1 MGQTKEVNMSNKKP
15 LGFNAFTES
24 EDPEVEMEALNI
36 QQRMARK
43 RSMAKN
49 KAKIALGR
57 ARAAKKVASVD
68 VLKKRAV
75 KAARNKIALKMTK
88 GTPLNQVPF
97 SKKVEIEKKLEK
109 KKGKIQKIARKLL
122 PVIKKKELDKR
133 QAKKGEGSE
142 E

>member
-1 MGQTKEVNMSNKKP
+1 MGQTKELNMSNKKP

-49 KAKIALGR
+49 KAKMALGR
-57 ARAAKKVASVD
+57 ARAAKKVASME

-75 KAARNKIALKMTK
+75 KAARTKIALKMTK
-88 GTPLNQVPF
+88 GVPLSQVPI
-97 SKKVEIEKKLEK
+97 SKKIEIEKKLEK
-109 KKGKIQKIARKLL
+109 KKGKINKVAKKLL
-122 PVIKKKELDKR
+122 PDIKKKEAAKLQKNKKKSDK
-133 QAKKGEGSE
+133 
-142 E
+142 

>member
-1 MGQTKEVNMSNKKP
+1 MSNKKP

-49 KAKIALGR
+49 KAKMALGR
-57 ARAAKKVASVD
+57 ARAAKKVASME

-75 KAARNKIALKMTK
+75 KAARTKIALKMTK
-88 GTPLNQVPF
+88 GVPLSQVPI
-97 SKKVEIEKKLEK
+97 SKKIEIEKKLEK
-109 KKGKIQKIARKLL
+109 KKGKINKVAKKLL
-122 PVIKKKELDKR
+122 PDIKKKEAAKLQKNKKKSDK
-133 QAKKGEGSE
+133 
-142 E
+142 

>member
-49 KAKIALGR
+49 KAKMALGR
-57 ARAAKKVASVD
+57 ARAAKKVASME

-75 KAARNKIALKMTK
+75 KAARTKIALKMTK
-88 GTPLNQVPF
+88 GVPLSEVPI
-97 SKKVEIEKKLEK
+97 SKKIEIEKKLEK
-109 KKGKIQKIARKLL
+109 KKGKINKVAKKLL
-122 PVIKKKELDKR
+122 PDIKKKEAAKLQKNKKKSDK
-133 QAKKGEGSE
+133 
-142 E
+142 

>member
-1 MGQTKEVNMSNKKP
+1 MSNKKP

-43 RSMAKN
+43 RVMAKN

-75 KAARNKIALKMTK
+75 KAARTKIALKMTK
-88 GTPLNQVPF
+88 GVPLSQVPI
-97 SKKVEIEKKLEK
+97 SKKIEIEKKLEK
-109 KKGKIQKIARKLL
+109 KKGKINKVAKKLL
-122 PVIKKKELDKR
+122 PDIKKKEAAKLQKNKKKSDK
-133 QAKKGEGSE
+133 
-142 E
+142 

>member
-1 MGQTKEVNMSNKKP
+1 MGQTKEVKLSNKKP

-49 KAKIALGR
+49 KAKMALGR
-57 ARAAKKVASVD
+57 ARAARKVASME

-75 KAARNKIALKMTK
+75 KAARTKIALKMTK
-88 GTPLNQVPF
+88 GVPLSQVPI
-97 SKKVEIEKKLEK
+97 SKKIEIEKKLEK
-109 KKGKIQKIARKLL
+109 KKGKINKVAKKLL
-122 PVIKKKELDKR
+122 PDIKKKEAAKLQKNKKKSDK
-133 QAKKGEGSE
+133 
-142 E
+142 

>member
-1 MGQTKEVNMSNKKP
+1 MSNKP
-15 LGFNAFTES
+15 LGFNAFTDS
-24 EDPEVEMEALNI
+24 EDPEVETEALNI

-57 ARAAKKVASVD
+57 ARAAKKVAGLD

-88 GTPLNQVPF
+88 GTPLNQVPL
-97 SKKVEIEKKLEK
+97 SKKMEIEKKLES

-122 PVIKKKELDKR
+122 PVIKKKEVAKR
-133 QAKKGEGSE
+133 QKAKGEGE
-142 E
+142 KE

>member
-1 MGQTKEVNMSNKKP
+1 MGQTKEVKMSNKKP

-49 KAKIALGR
+49 KAKMALGR
-57 ARAAKKVASVD
+57 ARAARKVASME

-75 KAARNKIALKMTK
+75 KAARTKIALKMTK
-88 GTPLNQVPF
+88 GVPLSQVPI
-97 SKKVEIEKKLEK
+97 SKKIEIEKKLEK
-109 KKGKIQKIARKLL
+109 KKGKINKVAKKLL
-122 PVIKKKELDKR
+122 PDIKKKEAAKLQKNKKKSDK
-133 QAKKGEGSE
+133 
-142 E
+142 

>member
-49 KAKIALGR
+49 KAKMALGR
-57 ARAAKKVASVD
+57 ARAAKKVASME

-75 KAARNKIALKMTK
+75 KAARTKIALKMTK
-88 GTPLNQVPF
+88 GVPLSQVPI
-97 SKKVEIEKKLEK
+97 SKKIEIEKKLEK
-109 KKGKIQKIARKLL
+109 KKGKINKVAKKLL
-122 PVIKKKELDKR
+122 PDIKKKEAAKLQKNKKKSDK
-133 QAKKGEGSE
+133 
-142 E
+142 

>member
-49 KAKIALGR
+49 KAKMALGR
-57 ARAAKKVASVD
+57 ARAAKKVASME

-75 KAARNKIALKMTK
+75 KAARTKIALKMTK
-88 GTPLNQVPF
+88 GVPLSQVPI
-97 SKKVEIEKKLEK
+97 SKKIEIEKKLEK
-109 KKGKIQKIARKLL
+109 KKGKINKVAKKLL
-122 PVIKKKELDKR
+122 PGIKKKEAAKLQKNKKKSDK
-133 QAKKGEGSE
+133 
-142 E
+142 

>member
-57 ARAAKKVASVD
+57 KRAAKKVAGID

-88 GTPLNQVPF
+88 GTPLNQVPL
-97 SKKVEIEKKLEK
+97 SKKIEIEKKLEK

-122 PVIKKKELDKR
+122 PTIKKKEVAKR
-133 QAKKGEGSE
+133 QKAKGEGE
-142 E
+142 KE

>member
-24 EDPEVEMEALNI
+24 EDPEIEMEALNI

-49 KAKIALGR
+49 KAKMALGR
-57 ARAAKKVASVD
+57 ARAAKKVASME

-75 KAARNKIALKMTK
+75 KAARTKIALKMTK
-88 GTPLNQVPF
+88 GVPLSQVPI
-97 SKKVEIEKKLEK
+97 SKKIEIEKKLEK
-109 KKGKIQKIARKLL
+109 KKGKINKVAKKLL
-122 PVIKKKELDKR
+122 PDIKKKEAAKLQKNKKKSDK
-133 QAKKGEGSE
+133 
-142 E
+142 